1 MLKFIFLEGIARM
14 PQLQNPNISYSAK
27 LDLLKK
33 EAAFNP
39 IIQDLQISNTQGIT
53 YSFNGLIDDSNKSWY
68 QSALKG
74 EKGIA
79 EPFLSKEK
87 AKTQKNRESLAAE
100 EKFNAIFS
108 LAEQVKEMSD
118 RLTES
123 MKEQENGSREVL
135 TAIKDINTVTVAVQA
150 GSEEM
155 LKGGESVA
163 QEMHTLDNLTRVI
176 TDSMNEMASGAIEI
190 NNAVQEVHE
199 ITQKNKRSVEGLA
212 NEVSK
217 FKVN

>member
-53 YSFNGLIDDSNKSWY
+53 YSFNGLIDDSNKAWY
-68 QSALKG
+68 QSALKS

-123 MKEQENGSREVL
+123 MKEQGNGSREVL

-176 TDSMNEMASGAIEI
+176 TDSMNEMASGAIAI